1 MKIIPSSV
9 WQIARAAFLVS
20 LPLYAVLTVANFIR
34 FAPQGIFAKTMGIGS
49 SYRTNVGELFG
60 EGQNMVLPIAVL
72 AACIIVSA
80 AYISDSSE
88 D

>member
-34 FAPQGIFAKTMGIGS
+34 FAPQGIFVKTMGIGS
-49 SYRTNVGELFG
+49 SYRTNVEELFS

-80 AYISDSSE
+80 AYISDSYE

>member
-49 SYRTNVGELFG
+49 SYRTNVGELFN

-72 AACIIVSA
+72 ASCIIVSA
-80 AYISDSSE
+80 AHISDSSE

>member
-49 SYRTNVGELFG
+49 SWSTNVLDRFS
-60 EGQNMVLPIAVL
+60 EGQNLVLPIAVL

-80 AYISDSSE
+80 AYIVDSSE